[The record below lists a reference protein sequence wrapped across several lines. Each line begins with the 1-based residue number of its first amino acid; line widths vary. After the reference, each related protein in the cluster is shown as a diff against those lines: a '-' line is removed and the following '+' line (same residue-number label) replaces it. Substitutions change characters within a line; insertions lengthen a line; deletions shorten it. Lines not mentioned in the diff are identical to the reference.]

1 MEKDGRM
8 DTVLAA
14 ILIAALCLVPV
25 ALVFAAVY
33 LHRRPEKR
41 PVGRGFGILDELY
54 RPTAH
59 KATEIRREEQVRP
72 APAPL
77 PGDPPVE

>member
-1 MEKDGRM
+1 M

-14 ILIAALCLVPV
+14 IGIVAICLVPV
-25 ALVFAAVY
+25 ALILGAV
-33 LHRRPEKR
+33 HFSRRPEKR
-41 PVGRGFGILDELY
+41 PVGRGFGVLDELY

-59 KATEIRREEQVRP
+59 KAAEIRKAEQVRP

-77 PGDPPVE
+77 PGDPPKTN